1 MILSYQEKD
10 KKKKNSWRKR
20 MKVQRK
26 IEKRKMGNKE
36 KSKKRLG

>member
-10 KKKKNSWRKR
+10 KKKKNIWRKR
-20 MKVQRK
+20 MKIQRK
-26 IEKRKMGNKE
+26 IEKRKMVNKE